1 MTRGAPAAGKVEK
14 QEETKKAAPVLRSM
28 APQHG
33 GMVVQLHRQPVQI
46 GRDSAV
52 CRLVYQDG
60 TRGVSSKHCQIHYDE
75 GEGVFVV
82 TDPNSTYGTFLADG
96 QRIAPNVPTR
106 LSPKSSIYLGE
117 PENTICLD
125 VE

>member
-1 MTRGAPAAGKVEK
+1 MEYLHDHY
-14 QEETKKAAPVLRSM
+14 KKYD
-28 APQHG
+28 
-33 GMVVQLHRQPVQI
+33 
-46 GRDSAV
+46 RDDHYV
-52 CRLVYQDG
+52 CLISVI
-60 TRGVSSKHCQIHYDE
+60 S
-75 GEGVFVV
+75 V
-82 TDPNSTYGTFLADG
+82 TDCDISQTASTYGTFQAGG

>member
-1 MTRGAPAAGKVEK
+1 
-14 QEETKKAAPVLRSM
+14 
-28 APQHG
+28 
-33 GMVVQLHRQPVQI
+33 MVVQLHRQPVQI

-60 TRGVSSKHCQIHYDE
+60 TPGVSSKHCQIYFDE

-82 TDPNSTYGTFLADG
+82 TDLNSTSGTFQAGG